1 MVGGGIKLKKESGG
15 CARIRAHRSP
25 ADRAMMVRAEGA
37 VRPSE
42 TGRLF
47 ALVTITAVIHQS
59 VPPPPRCLSSSSR
72 SPSTPPRQLLLLTGP
87 LIHLD
92 YTLPLSLGFPTPP
105 FRRKF
110 ACFLR
115 YPISAGW
122 LQHFLHSALTPAS
135 PQSSYLLLGLEL
147 TGSRRPET
155 SSLRH

>member
-59 VPPPPRCLSSSSR
+59 VPPPPRRLSSSSR

-92 YTLPLSLGFPTPP
+92 YTLLLSLGFPTPP
-105 FRRKF
+105 FRRKS

-135 PQSSYLLLGLEL
+135 PQSSYLLLGLVL
-147 TGSRRPET
+147 SGLPLPKT
-155 SSLRH
+155 SSFRH